1 MSLQAKSLGLLDS
14 NCELALAWERLVKQ
28 NPSAGIM
35 QSLNWACMKR
45 AQGLNSVHVGLFDN
59 ETLVGG
65 AIFYLAQEAQSRGTG
80 MMVAPEGPVIDWL
93 DKQKSALQ
101 LRALAGFAQKFA
113 RSNGIM
119 SMRVEPRLPLPLP
132 AVLREFGRAPYDL
145 VPRDT
150 LYVDIDKDENDI
162 LMAMKS
168 KGRYNIKLSQ
178 KHNVKLSSFGHF
190 NFDAANSFYEAVNQ
204 ASVRDGFALEPK
216 PFFDNMIAH
225 LCEKGLA
232 TVLLA
237 HHEDELLGGLLLTH
251 YGERATY
258 LYGGVTNAKRQMMG
272 GYALQ
277 WAAMKKAKEQGCK
290 NYDFYGY
297 VPHRSPEHRY
307 SRFSQFKSQ
316 FGGRPFRFIGA
327 QDYMFLD
334 NIAEVFIKAAQE
346 VEGRKT
352 EVQVGAEK
360 TRFIAGF
367 NF

>member
-14 NCELALAWERLVKQ
+14 NCELALAWERLVQ
-28 NPSAGIM
+28 QSQSSGIM

-59 ETLVGG
+59 EKLVGG
-65 AIFYLAQEAQSRGTG
+65 AIFYLAQEAQNRGTG

-93 DKQKSALQ
+93 DKQKCAMQ
-101 LRALAGFAQKFA
+101 LRALTEFAQSYAK
-113 RSNGIM
+113 SNGIM

-150 LYVDIDKDENDI
+150 LYVDIDKDENEI
-162 LMAMKS
+162 LLAMKP

-178 KHNVKLSSFGHF
+178 KYNVQLSSFSHF
-190 NFDAANSFYEAVNQ
+190 NFDAANSFYEACNQ
-204 ASVRDGFALEPK
+204 ASIRDGFALEPK
-216 PFFDNMIAH
+216 FFFDNMLAN
-225 LCEKGLA
+225 LCKKGLA
-232 TVLLA
+232 TVFLA
-237 HHEDELLGGLLLTH
+237 HHQDELLGGLLLTH

-277 WAAMKKAKEQGCK
+277 WAAMKKAKELGCK

-297 VPHRSPEHRY
+297 VPHRSSQHQY

-327 QDYMFLD
+327 QDYLFLD
-334 NIAEVFIKAAQE
+334 NIADVFIKAAHE
-346 VEGRKT
+346 IEGRKA
-352 EVQVGAEK
+352 EVKV
-360 TRFIAGF
+360 RC
-367 NF
+367 